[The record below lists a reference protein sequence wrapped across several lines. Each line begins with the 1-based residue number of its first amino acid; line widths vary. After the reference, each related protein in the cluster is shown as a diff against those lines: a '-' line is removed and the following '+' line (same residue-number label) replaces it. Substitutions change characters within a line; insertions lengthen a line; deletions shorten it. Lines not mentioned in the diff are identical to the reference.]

1 MYVICFWLF
10 KVSGGDLVERK
21 RDCFLFCFLPLFTG
35 RDGRDGRKGFAGPR
49 GMPGPKG
56 IKTFIRE
63 DKVTV

>member
-35 RDGRDGRKGFAGPR
+35 RDGRDGRKGLAGAR
-49 GMPGPKG
+49 GFPGPKG
-56 IKTFIRE
+56 ICILKKDERA
-63 DKVTV
+63 K